1 VECIGTIGMGYPG
14 TLLRRRQRGIL
25 MHSYDNR
32 SQIRALVIGGW
43 AGLARLGASGS
54 VPANHKKIAQGSAR
68 VVGRAQAADR
78 DSRAN
83 NSATA
88 RDSAQPVGPTC
99 RWEGLGGVAAGCWLP
114 FACCL
119 PFGGGAPFCCLP
131 FCGFLPCCFERAA
144 GPATVMPIWVISEL
158 TTWSSA

>member
-1 VECIGTIGMGYPG
+1 MECIGTIGMGYPG

-88 RDSAQPVGPTC
+88 RDSAQWGQPAGGRASVGWP
-99 RWEGLGGVAAGCWLP
+99 RAAGCP
-114 FACCL
+114 S
-119 PFGGGAPFCCLP
+119 P
-131 FCGFLPCCFERAA
+131 AA
-144 GPATVMPIWVISEL
+144 SLSAAARLSAASLSVASSPAASNVRP
-158 TTWSSA
+158 AQPR